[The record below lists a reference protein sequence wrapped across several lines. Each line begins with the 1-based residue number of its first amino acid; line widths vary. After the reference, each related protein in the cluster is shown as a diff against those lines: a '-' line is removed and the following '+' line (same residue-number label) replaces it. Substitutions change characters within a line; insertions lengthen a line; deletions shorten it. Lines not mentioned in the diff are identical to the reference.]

1 MKFWKVFIIPNDN
14 EKKSVSKKTKNRKI
28 KNFEQIL
35 IKIIKTKDIIDLKIN
50 VIKTLTKE
58 HLELC

>member
-1 MKFWKVFIIPNDN
+1 MII
-14 EKKSVSKKTKNRKI
+14 KKILSKKTKKM
-28 KNFEQIL
+28 KNFEQSL
-35 IKIIKTKDIIDLKIN
+35 VKTSKTKDIIDLKIN

>member
-1 MKFWKVFIIPNDN
+1 MII
-14 EKKSVSKKTKNRKI
+14 KKILSKKTKKM
-28 KNFEQIL
+28 KNFEL
-35 IKIIKTKDIIDLKIN
+35 SLVKISITKDIIDLKIN

>member
-1 MKFWKVFIIPNDN
+1 M
-14 EKKSVSKKTKNRKI
+14 
-28 KNFEQIL
+28 KNFEQSL
-35 IKIIKTKDIIDLKIN
+35 VKISKTKDIIDLKIN